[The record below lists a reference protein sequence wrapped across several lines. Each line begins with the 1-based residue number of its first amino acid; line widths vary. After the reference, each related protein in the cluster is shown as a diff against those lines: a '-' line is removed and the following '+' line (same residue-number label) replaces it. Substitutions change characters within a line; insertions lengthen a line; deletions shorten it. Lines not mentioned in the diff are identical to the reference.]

1 MWKECIKTCRW
12 TNGEFRWKMFSTDAT
27 GCKLYENFMINKEII
42 CFDQDTFILLTPG
55 GGGYGKVD
63 DEHENK
69 SEQGGFQSFIERGS
83 LFDYR
88 LAQEGV

>member
-1 MWKECIKTCRW
+1 M
-12 TNGEFRWKMFSTDAT
+12 
-27 GCKLYENFMINKEII
+27 
-42 CFDQDTFILLTPG
+42 FILLTPV

-63 DEHENK
+63 DEQENK